1 MEAMNPKDPSNRF
14 EEYLQQIQSGRSPD
28 EVINSL
34 PPEDEDLR
42 HLLRMA
48 AMLQSMQEPIVVP
61 PAAQNRSRAQFLAA
75 AGQARSP
82 QPAFSLPWLPR
93 FRFST
98 ALFIVTAALL
108 CAALLGTGFV
118 SAQTIPGDTL
128 YPVKLAV
135 EQARLSLAP
144 NESSRLQMEQTF
156 DQERVEESQRVLS
169 IGRAESVNFAGYL
182 HREPGEAWEV
192 SGISVAFTPQQEA
205 LLPGLNLMYVEVVG
219 RPQGEMVSVQS
230 ISVRLFQV
238 SGSIQQINARQWVV
252 NDVRVNL
259 APNTQLAFQPQVGDY
274 VYISAMRQEDGSLV
288 AMQASLSAGQEF
300 IYLPP
305 TPSSSPT
312 PANTQ
317 PAEVTPTESLP
328 EIPTQMAPA
337 QVYPQPELTPPTQNS
352 NSEQYDSGEHSTSS
366 NGSEG
371 GDKPSGGSSDGEKQ
385 GGSEHSGSDH

>member
-1 MEAMNPKDPSNRF
+1 MEAMNPNDPSNRF

-34 PPEDEDLR
+34 PPEDEELR
-42 HLLRMA
+42 QLLRMA
-48 AMLQSMQEPIVVP
+48 SMLQGMQEPIVVP

-75 AGQARSP
+75 AGEAHRSH
-82 QPAFSLPWLPR
+82 PAFSLPWLPR

-98 ALFIVTAALL
+98 AIFIVTAALV

-144 NESSRLQMEQTF
+144 NESSRLMMEQTF

-182 HREPGEAWEV
+182 HREPGETWEV
-192 SGISVAFTPQQEA
+192 AGISVAFTPQQEA
-205 LLPGLNLMYVEVVG
+205 LLPGLNLMYVEVGG

-238 SGSIQQINARQWVV
+238 SGAIQQINGRQWVV
-252 NDVRVNL
+252 NGVNVIL
-259 APNTQLAFQPQVGDY
+259 APKTNLFFQPRVGDY

-288 AMQASLSAGQEF
+288 AVQASLSAGQDF

-317 PAEVTPTESLP
+317 PAGVEPTDSLP
-328 EIPTQMAPA
+328 EIPTLMAPTQEYA
-337 QVYPQPELTPPTQNS
+337 QPELTPPVQS
-352 NSEQYDSGEHSTSS
+352 PNSEQYDGGEHSASPS
-366 NGSEG
+366 GSEG
-371 GDKPSGGSSDGEKQ
+371 GDKSSGGSSDGGQQ
-385 GGSEHSGSDH
+385 GGSEHSGSEH